1 MLARLT
7 FADILEEERG
17 RVFWEVNNC
26 HGPGPGHP
34 CTGGTATGG
43 ASAAR
48 KKKAAAAGTFG
59 RDALDDSGGVRGTAK
74 RTGLARFIKARRT
87 EVRSKTTPG
96 DASVA
101 RLQVSGT
108 GGAKSLAK
116 DYATHRSRQAG
127 GLRQGR
133 SAKGQERFRT
143 AQAKARIAPRNYNKS
158 STGYY
163 S

>member
-1 MLARLT
+1 MDRLT
-7 FADILEEERG
+7 FADILDEERG

-34 CTGGTATGG
+34 CGPGGG

-59 RDALDDSGGVRGTAK
+59 RDELDDSGGVRGTVK
-74 RTGLARFIKARRT
+74 RSELARYIKARRK
-87 EVRSKTTPG
+87 EVRSKTQTQPPDSSG
-96 DASVA
+96 AVS

-116 DYATHRSRQAG
+116 DFAKHRGQQAGYFRQA
-127 GLRQGR
+127 R
-133 SAKGQERFRT
+133 ATKGQDRFRR

>member
-1 MLARLT
+1 MLDRLT
-7 FADILEEERG
+7 YGDILDEERG

-34 CTGGTATGG
+34 CGPGGG

-59 RDALDDSGGVRGTAK
+59 RDEVDDSGGVRGTAK
-74 RTGLARFIKARRT
+74 RTELARYIKARRT
-87 EVRSKTTPG
+87 EVRSKTT
-96 DASVA
+96 DDVS

-116 DYATHRSRQAG
+116 DYAQQRSRQAG

-133 SAKGQERFRT
+133 ATKGQDRFRR